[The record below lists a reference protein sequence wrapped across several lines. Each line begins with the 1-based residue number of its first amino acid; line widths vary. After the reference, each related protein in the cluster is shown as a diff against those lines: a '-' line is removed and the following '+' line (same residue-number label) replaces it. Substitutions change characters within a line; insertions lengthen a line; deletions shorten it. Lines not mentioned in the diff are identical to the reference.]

1 MMDVFSL
8 EYSPPWYLVSLW
20 HLHAIWYSSLSR
32 IQLHLFRP
40 FRDIPTVLN
49 MFRLV
54 LLIHQTDYWQGICLV
69 FHFPFTTIIL
79 FVLNIS
85 LTTIVYLRRVL
96 LDDDGDAKKGEM
108 VLLWLDIVIV
118 RVLPLLLFFF
128 EAHFVFGFQF
138 EFIKDRRHN
147 HGGLWVILVLR
158 ELLAVIRIRRLA
170 IMWVLLL
177 SFHWVFPI
185 FVWIVLRALIRII
198 LIFTFTKRI
207 RVLFDNRTV
216 TYLVVDVFWNH
227 FFIVDFIF
235 II

>member
-8 EYSPPWYLVSLW
+8 ENSPPWYLVSLW

-32 IQLHLFRP
+32 IQLHLIRP

-96 LDDDGDAKKGEM
+96 LDDDWDAKKGEM
-108 VLLWLDIVIV
+108 VLLWLDVVIV

-147 HGGLWVILVLR
+147 HGCLWVILVFR
-158 ELLAVIRIRRLA
+158 ELLAVIRVRRLLA
-170 IMWVLLL
+170 IMWMLLL
-177 SFHWVFPI
+177 SIH
-185 FVWIVLRALIRII
+185 
-198 LIFTFTKRI
+198 
-207 RVLFDNRTV
+207 
-216 TYLVVDVFWNH
+216 
-227 FFIVDFIF
+227 
-235 II
+235 